1 MTDKMSSQDI
11 TEEKL
16 ILQEVCYSYAKKI
29 IEFNQTLIPFGAFLN
44 MQNEII
50 IEDPALNMELKES
63 RIEYLS
69 NKLNRLAYIKRIKVW
84 TICFD
89 GILHKTELN
98 IKDAICIEIHE
109 GNQHP
114 ITNLYYPYKWDNN
127 KVLFSEPI
135 IKKE

>member
-1 MTDKMSSQDI
+1 MSSQDT

-16 ILQEVCYSYAKKI
+16 ILQEACFSYAKKI
-29 IEFNQTLIPFGAFLN
+29 IESNQTLIPFGAFVN

-50 IEDPALNMELKES
+50 IEDPALNLYLKEN

-69 NKLNRLAYIKRIKVW
+69 NKLNRLAYIKRIKAW

-89 GILHKTELN
+89 GFLN
-98 IKDAICIEIHE
+98 KPQLNMKDAICIEIHE
-109 GNQHP
+109 ANQHL
-114 ITNLYYPYKWDNN
+114 ITGLYYPYKWNNN

-135 IKKE
+135 CRKE

>member
-1 MTDKMSSQDI
+1 MSSKDI
-11 TEEKL
+11 TDDKL

-29 IEFNQTLIPFGAFLN
+29 IESNQTLIPFGAFLN

-50 IEDPALNMELKES
+50 IEDPPLNTNLKEN

-84 TICFD
+84 IICFD
-89 GILHKTELN
+89 GVLNNTESN
-98 IKDAICIEIHE
+98 MKDAICIEIHE

-135 IKKE
+135 SKKE

>member
-1 MTDKMSSQDI
+1 MSSKDI
-11 TEEKL
+11 TDDKL

-29 IEFNQTLIPFGAFLN
+29 VESNQTLIPFGAFLN
-44 MQNEII
+44 MQNEIT
-50 IEDPALNMELKES
+50 IEDPALNTNLKEN

-84 TICFD
+84 IICFD
-89 GILHKTELN
+89 GVLNNTESN
-98 IKDAICIEIHE
+98 MKDAICIEIHE

-135 IKKE
+135 SKKE

>member
-1 MTDKMSSQDI
+1 MTD
-11 TEEKL
+11 EKL

-29 IEFNQTLIPFGAFLN
+29 IESNQTLIPFGAFLN

-50 IEDPALNMELKES
+50 IEDPPLNTNLKEN

-84 TICFD
+84 IICFD
-89 GILHKTELN
+89 GVLNNTESN
-98 IKDAICIEIHE
+98 MKEAICIEIHE

-114 ITNLYYPYKWDNN
+114 ITNLYCPYKWDNN

-135 IKKE
+135 SKKE

>member
-1 MTDKMSSQDI
+1 MSSQDI

-16 ILQEVCYSYAKKI
+16 ILQEACFSYAKKI
-29 IEFNQTLIPFGAFLN
+29 IEANQKLIPFGAFVN

-50 IEDPALNMELKES
+50 IEDPALNLDLKEN

-69 NKLNRLAYIKRIKVW
+69 IKLNRLAYIKRIKAW

-89 GILHKTELN
+89 SFLN
-98 IKDAICIEIHE
+98 KPRLNMKDAICIEIHE
-109 GNQHP
+109 ANHHL
-114 ITNLYYPYKWDNN
+114 ITGLYYPYNRDNN

-135 IKKE
+135 CRKE

>member
-89 GILHKTELN
+89 GILHKTESN
-98 IKDAICIEIHE
+98 IKDAICIEVHE

>member
-1 MTDKMSSQDI
+1 MSSKDI
-11 TEEKL
+11 TDDKL

-29 IEFNQTLIPFGAFLN
+29 IESNQTLIPFGAFLN

-50 IEDPALNMELKES
+50 IEDPPLNTNLKEN

-84 TICFD
+84 IICFD
-89 GILHKTELN
+89 GVLNNTESN
-98 IKDAICIEIHE
+98 MKDAICIEIHE

-135 IKKE
+135 SKKRIR